1 MSLNSSP
8 LNWNNQTSFVPA
20 KPTKFTNTMTTH
32 DHLAAAEKEL
42 RLALASVVETAS
54 PVRLTR
60 LIHVLDTVNDI
71 KQGFVSSETTAATT
85 PNFVI
90 NTPDPDGGVN
100 TFDYGYGAA
109 GPVDFPSSFGQDV
122 ITFS

>member
-1 MSLNSSP
+1 MSLNNTN
-8 LNWNNQTSFVPA
+8 LKFNNQTEFVPA
-20 KPTKFTNTMTTH
+20 NPTKFTNTMTTH

-71 KQGFVSSETTAATT
+71 KQGFVSDESTTDPA

-90 NTPDPDGGVN
+90 NTPDTV
-100 TFDYGYGAA
+100 DYGYGAA
-109 GPVDFPSSFGQDV
+109 GPVDFPSTFGQDV

>member
-1 MSLNSSP
+1 MSLNNTN
-8 LNWNNQTSFVPA
+8 LNFNNQTTFVPA
-20 KPTKFTNTMTTH
+20 NPTEKPMTTYE
-32 DHLAAAEKEL
+32 HLATAEKEL

-71 KQGFVSSETTAATT
+71 KQGFVSGETTTAPT

-90 NTPDPDGGVN
+90 NTPDTV
-100 TFDYGYGAA
+100 DYGYGAA
-109 GPVDFPSSFGQDV
+109 GPVDFPSPFGQDV

>member
-8 LNWNNQTSFVPA
+8 LNRNNQTSFVPA

-71 KQGFVSSETTAATT
+71 KQGFISGETTTDPA

-90 NTPDPDGGVN
+90 NTPDTV
-100 TFDYGYGAA
+100 DYGYGAA
-109 GPVDFPSSFGQDV
+109 GPVDFPSPFGQDV

>member
-1 MSLNSSP
+1 MSLNNTN
-8 LNWNNQTSFVPA
+8 LKFNNQTQFVPA
-20 KPTKFTNTMTTH
+20 EPTKFTNTMTTH

-71 KQGFVSSETTAATT
+71 KQGFVSGETTTVAPA

-90 NTPDPDGGVN
+90 NTPDTV
-100 TFDYGYGAA
+100 DYGYGAA
-109 GPVDFPSSFGQDV
+109 GPVDFPSPFGEDV

>member
-1 MSLNSSP
+1 MSLNNTN
-8 LNWNNQTSFVPA
+8 LKFNNQTEFVPA
-20 KPTKFTNTMTTH
+20 NPTKFTNTMTTH

-71 KQGFVSSETTAATT
+71 KQGFVSNETTATT
-85 PNFVI
+85 NVPNVVF
-90 NTPDPDGGVN
+90 NTPD
-100 TFDYGYGAA
+100 TIDYGYGAA

>member
-1 MSLNSSP
+1 MSLNNTN
-8 LNWNNQTSFVPA
+8 LKFNNQTTFVPA
-20 KPTKFTNTMTTH
+20 NPTKFTNTMTTH

-60 LIHVLDTVNDI
+60 LIHVLDTINDI
-71 KQGFVSSETTAATT
+71 KQGFVPEQITT
-85 PNFVI
+85 PPSTSNFVI
-90 NTPDPDGGVN
+90 NTANSSDY
-100 TFDYGYGAA
+100 TDYGYGAA
-109 GPVDFPSSFGQDV
+109 GPVDFPSSFGEDV

>member
-1 MSLNSSP
+1 MSKMK
-8 LNWNNQTSFVPA
+8 WNNNTEFSPA

-54 PVRLTR
+54 TVRLTR
-60 LIHVLDTVNDI
+60 LIHVLDTVSDI
-71 KQGFVSSETTAATT
+71 KQGFIPEQITT
-85 PNFVI
+85 PSSASNFVV

-109 GPVDFPSSFGQDV
+109 APVDFPSPFGQDV

>member
-20 KPTKFTNTMTTH
+20 KPTKFTNTMTTYE
-32 DHLAAAEKEL
+32 HLAAAEKEL

-71 KQGFVSSETTAATT
+71 KQGFVSDETTTAPT

-90 NTPDPDGGVN
+90 NTSDTV
-100 TFDYGYGAA
+100 DYGYGAA
-109 GPVDFPSSFGQDV
+109 GPVDFPSPFGQDV

>member
-1 MSLNSSP
+1 MSKMK
-8 LNWNNQTSFVPA
+8 WNNNTEFSPA

-54 PVRLTR
+54 TVRLTR
-60 LIHVLDTVNDI
+60 LIHVLDTVNDV
-71 KQGFVSSETTAATT
+71 KKGFVSSETTTSAS
-85 PNFVI
+85 NFVV
-90 NTPDPDGGVN
+90 NTSDPDGGVN

-109 GPVDFPSSFGQDV
+109 APVDFPSPFGQDV

>member
-1 MSLNSSP
+1 MSKMK
-8 LNWNNQTSFVPA
+8 WNNSTEFSPA

-71 KQGFVSSETTAATT
+71 KQGFVSSETTTDPT

-90 NTPDPDGGVN
+90 NTPDTV
-100 TFDYGYGAA
+100 DYGYGAA

>member
-1 MSLNSSP
+1 MSLNNTN
-8 LNWNNQTSFVPA
+8 LKFNNQTTFVPA
-20 KPTKFTNTMTTH
+20 NPTEKTMTTYE
-32 DHLAAAEKEL
+32 HLATAEKEL

-71 KQGFVSSETTAATT
+71 KQGFVSSETTTPA

-100 TFDYGYGAA
+100 TIDYGYGAA

>member
-1 MSLNSSP
+1 MSLNNTN
-8 LNWNNQTSFVPA
+8 LNFNNQTEFVPA
-20 KPTKFTNTMTTH
+20 NPTENPMTTYE
-32 DHLAAAEKEL
+32 HLAAAEKEL

-71 KQGFVSSETTAATT
+71 KQGFVSSETTTPT

-90 NTPDPDGGVN
+90 NTPDTV
-100 TFDYGYGAA
+100 DYGYGAA
-109 GPVDFPSSFGQDV
+109 GPVDFPSPFGQDV

>member
-1 MSLNSSP
+1 MSLNNTN
-8 LNWNNQTSFVPA
+8 LNFNNQTEFVPA
-20 KPTKFTNTMTTH
+20 NPTENPMTTYE
-32 DHLAAAEKEL
+32 HLAAAEKEL

-60 LIHVLDTVNDI
+60 LIHVLDTVNDV
-71 KQGFVSSETTAATT
+71 KQGFVSSETTTAPA

-109 GPVDFPSSFGQDV
+109 GPVDFPSPFGQDV

>member
-20 KPTKFTNTMTTH
+20 KPIKKIMTTH

-71 KQGFVSSETTAATT
+71 KQGFVSDETTTAPT

-90 NTPDPDGGVN
+90 NTPDTV
-100 TFDYGYGAA
+100 DYGYGAA
-109 GPVDFPSSFGQDV
+109 GPVDFPSPFGQDV

>member
-1 MSLNSSP
+1 MSLNNTN
-8 LNWNNQTSFVPA
+8 LKFNNQTTFVPA
-20 KPTKFTNTMTTH
+20 NPTEKTMTTH

-71 KQGFVSSETTAATT
+71 KQGFVSNETTAAPTT
-85 PNFVI
+85 NFVI
-90 NTPDPDGGVN
+90 NTPDTV
-100 TFDYGYGAA
+100 DYGYGAA
-109 GPVDFPSSFGQDV
+109 GPVDYPSSFGQDV

>member
-1 MSLNSSP
+1 MSLNNTN
-8 LNWNNQTSFVPA
+8 LKFNNQTTFVPA

-71 KQGFVSSETTAATT
+71 KQGFVSNETTTT
-85 PNFVI
+85 PAPNFVI
-90 NTPDPDGGVN
+90 NTPDDI
-100 TFDYGYGAA
+100 DYGYGAA
-109 GPVDFPSSFGQDV
+109 GPVDFPSSLGQDV

>member
-1 MSLNSSP
+1 MK
-8 LNWNNQTSFVPA
+8 WNNNTEFSPA

-32 DHLAAAEKEL
+32 DHLATAEKEL

-54 PVRLTR
+54 TVRLTR
-60 LIHVLDTVNDI
+60 LIHVLDTVSDI
-71 KQGFVSSETTAATT
+71 KQGFVSSETTTVPE

-90 NTPDPDGGVN
+90 NTPDTV
-100 TFDYGYGAA
+100 DYGYGAA
-109 GPVDFPSSFGQDV
+109 APVDFPSPFGQDV

>member
-1 MSLNSSP
+1 MSLNNTN
-8 LNWNNQTSFVPA
+8 LKFNNQTQFVPA
-20 KPTKFTNTMTTH
+20 NPTEKPMTTYE
-32 DHLAAAEKEL
+32 HLAAAEKEL

-71 KQGFVSSETTAATT
+71 KQGFVSSETTTVPT

-90 NTPDPDGGVN
+90 NTPDTV
-100 TFDYGYGAA
+100 DYGYGAA
-109 GPVDFPSSFGQDV
+109 GPVDYPSSFGQDV